1 MDNNQKSSAD
11 HIVEHLLAIDVDG
24 ETIEYIIDG
33 THMREQ
39 VLKQLAMKASDQ
51 DLNTIMSER
60 DAIHDRGRNSHFT
73 PYKKPNTIQA
83 PINAYYLFR
92 CDDPKRPSWMPTD
105 LHLDLF
111 EMERVIEIRRRL
123 DADKVNYDLVVERF
137 DPDTNSVLS
146 NDYIVEK
153 NCESSSRTE
162 EIPLE
167 QRYLIKRALDFYIKT
182 SKSMVRNPSDD
193 DHYEWFD
200 MHALSEMMEYPIH
213 IEISQKEKE
222 EFGSKHNVDFPKWV

>member
-1 MDNNQKSSAD
+1 MQ
-11 HIVEHLLAIDVDG
+11 E
-24 ETIEYIIDG
+24 
-33 THMREQ
+33 
-39 VLKQLAMKASDQ
+39 
-51 DLNTIMSER
+51 
-60 DAIHDRGRNSHFT
+60 
-73 PYKKPNTIQA
+73 

-111 EMERVIEIRRRL
+111 EMERVVEVRRRL

-137 DPDTNSVLS
+137 DPNTATILT

-153 NCESSSRTE
+153 NCESSRTE

-167 QRYLIKRALDFYIKT
+167 QRYLIKRALDFYINI

-222 EFGSKHNVDFPKWV
+222 NFSSNHNVDFPKWV

>member
-1 MDNNQKSSAD
+1 M
-11 HIVEHLLAIDVDG
+11 
-24 ETIEYIIDG
+24 
-33 THMREQ
+33 
-39 VLKQLAMKASDQ
+39 
-51 DLNTIMSER
+51 
-60 DAIHDRGRNSHFT
+60 
-73 PYKKPNTIQA
+73 KKPIQ
-83 PINAYYLFR
+83 AYYLFR
-92 CDDPKRPSWMPTD
+92 CDDPRRPSWMTPDEHFD
-105 LHLDLF
+105 LKDMQQV
-111 EMERVIEIRRRL
+111 EEIKQRL

-137 DPDTNSVLS
+137 DPNTDSVLS
-146 NDYIVEK
+146 NDYIVGR
-153 NCESSSRTE
+153 NSESSRME